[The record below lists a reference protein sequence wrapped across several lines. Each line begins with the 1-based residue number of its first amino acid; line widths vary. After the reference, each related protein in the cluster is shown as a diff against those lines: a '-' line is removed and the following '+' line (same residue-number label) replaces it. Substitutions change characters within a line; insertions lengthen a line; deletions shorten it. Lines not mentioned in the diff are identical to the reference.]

1 MATAPRMQCGKTAAT
16 LLVAAALAVFGASAA
31 SQPRDGALQEQQYD
45 SAPGDCSIDP
55 ECMRLL
61 KRKMLADAERSAA
74 YDAMPLSEKIGNWFL
89 IGLALWALWHW
100 VGRGPSGRDK

>member
-1 MATAPRMQCGKTAAT
+1 MQCGKTAAA
-16 LLVAAALAVFGASAA
+16 LLVAAALAVFGTSAA
-31 SQPRDGALQEQQYD
+31 SQPRDGAFQEQQYD